1 MSARRK
7 SLPLYLCM
15 SSWFLKRQGICDS
28 HDTYQYFCLI
38 RKKLF
43 SSTSALSIVIILP
56 ISLIIFFFCLKV
68 CQMTRSKIFSR
79 NKHFHLSF
87 LYIFIISNF
96 FFKNN
101 AGDRLEVVLMCVLSS
116 QKFFS
121 TIFIF
126 ACLTLKKMKEFT
138 SIKNHYLLNTVE
150 L

>member
-56 ISLIIFFFCLKV
+56 ISLIIFFLFEGVSNDAIKDLLSE
-68 CQMTRSKIFSR
+68 QTFSSLTFI
-79 NKHFHLSF
+79 HFHNF
-87 LYIFIISNF
+87 QF

-101 AGDRLEVVLMCVLSS
+101 AGDRLQVVLMCVLSS
-116 QKFFS
+116 KKFFS

>member
-1 MSARRK
+1 
-7 SLPLYLCM
+7 
-15 SSWFLKRQGICDS
+15 
-28 HDTYQYFCLI
+28 
-38 RKKLF
+38 
-43 SSTSALSIVIILP
+43 
-56 ISLIIFFFCLKV
+56 
-68 CQMTRSKIFSR
+68 MTRSKIFSR

-116 QKFFS
+116 KKFFS